1 MSQKIRGID
10 YVTIEVFGMNQ
21 GYMDS
26 EEECKA
32 LIEEQGVFND
42 FDFEVLQHRKG
53 TGFIDVALY
62 PKNGDKRKFIKDIK
76 KYGYIG

>member
-10 YVTIEVFGMNQ
+10 YVTIEIFGINQ

-26 EEECKA
+26 EDECKV
-32 LIEEQGVFND
+32 LIEEKGVFKD
-42 FDFEVLQHRKG
+42 FEFEVLQHRKG

-62 PKNGDKRKFIKDIK
+62 PKNGDIRKFIKDIK
-76 KYGYIG
+76 KYGYVE